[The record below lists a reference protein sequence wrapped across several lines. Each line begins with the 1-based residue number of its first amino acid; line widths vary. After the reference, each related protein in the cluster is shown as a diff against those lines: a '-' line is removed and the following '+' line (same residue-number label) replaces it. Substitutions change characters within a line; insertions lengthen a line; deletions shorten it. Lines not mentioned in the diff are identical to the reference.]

1 MNLGEV
7 LKDQVEVIVRNFT
20 TLDTLSP
27 DQVECSVILHAAAG
41 EVILNLPP
49 VTPDMEHFITAI
61 CNYGAGVL
69 DIGCAAGFGGA
80 GAAANGV
87 ALARGEFGI
96 FLCDGLY
103 WYPCTVAAPGT
114 L

>member
-7 LKDQVEVIVRNFT
+7 LKDQVEVIARNFT
-20 TLDTLSP
+20 TLDILSP
-27 DQVECSVILHAAAG
+27 DQVECSVIMHAAAAG
-41 EVILNLPP
+41 VILNLPP

-61 CNYGAGVL
+61 LNYGAGAL
-69 DIGCAAGFGGA
+69 SIGCTAGFGGA
-80 GAAANGV
+80 GTDANGV
-87 ALARGEFGI
+87 DLARGEMGI

-103 WYPCTVAAPGT
+103 WYACTVAAPGT